1 MAEGFLG
8 GLGDFAGGVGDFFTG
23 GGVYAD
29 PKNINP
35 RYGVPEADVRQAGL
49 GALGNVGALLL
60 AAGQSPDRGQRAQF
74 LGQLGGAVSGMNTD
88 IYKSSQSRLM
98 NAQQQQARQ
107 EMEELSAIDR
117 QRKENPAG
125 LARDMNLPEQAI
137 RALPAR
143 DLRELAKKTII
154 AQATMPP
161 SQRALNE
168 AARGGTA
175 QPAIPVPTAPEAA
188 APAPTQAQQT
198 EPQADAVPQAF
209 LSSLSPESRRSVDT
223 IQRAIND
230 PRVQSDPAML
240 KNLLENRDRLVPGF
254 KESQVQ
260 AAKQREAMIANK
272 PKAISQIA
280 ASEEQNRVASG
291 LIDSA
296 LKNLEENKNQPF
308 YYPGVAGV
316 VGGRLAGYNQ
326 EATNLKADLDAIKAL
341 VGSEKIKEMK
351 AQSQTG
357 ATGYGSLAVRELDRI
372 EATLGSLDQLQDPE
386 KLAARLRDIKGSFD
400 RYKNNTKLA
409 YKEMYGEEYKPRS
422 APEPNV
428 TGVDRQALDWANSN
442 PNVPRSAAIKQRLGV
457 R

>member
-8 GLGDFAGGVGDFFTG
+8 GLSDFAGGVGDFFTG
-23 GGVYAD
+23 GGVYGD
-29 PKNINP
+29 PKNINQ

-88 IYKSSQSRLM
+88 IYKSSQARLM

-107 EMEELSAIDR
+107 EMEELSAID
-117 QRKENPAG
+117 QRRKSDPTG
-125 LARDMNLPEQAI
+125 LAREMNLPEQAI

-143 DLRELAKKTII
+143 DLRDLAKKTII
-154 AQATMPP
+154 AQATISPA
-161 SQRALNE
+161 QRALNE
-168 AARGGTA
+168 AARGRVSQ
-175 QPAIPVPTAPEAA
+175 QPAAPGVAPDAPPQMQQPA
-188 APAPTQAQQT
+188 APVDVI
-198 EPQADAVPQAF
+198 PQSF
-209 LSSLSPESRRSVDT
+209 LSSLPPESRRAVET
-223 IQRAIND
+223 IQRAIDD
-230 PRVQSDPAML
+230 PRTQSDPAML
-240 KNLLENRDRLVPGF
+240 KNLLENRDRLIPGF

-272 PKAISQIA
+272 PKAFAQVET
-280 ASEEQNRVASG
+280 SEEQNRVASG

-296 LKNLEENKNQPF
+296 LGNLEKNKNQPF
-308 YYPGVAGV
+308 FYPGVAGV

-326 EATNLKADLDAIKAL
+326 EATDLRADLDAIKSL

-372 EATLGSLDQLQDPE
+372 EATLGSLDQLQDPD
-386 KLAARLRDIKGSFD
+386 KLAERLGIIKKSFEN
-400 RYKNNTKLA
+400 YQKNTKLA
-409 YKEMYGEEYKPRS
+409 YKEMYGEEYKPRQPGGPQRITS
-422 APEPNV
+422 EAQFNSLKSGDEFIDPN
-428 TGVDRQALDWANSN
+428 GQLRRK
-442 PNVPRSAAIKQRLGV
+442 P
-457 R
+457 